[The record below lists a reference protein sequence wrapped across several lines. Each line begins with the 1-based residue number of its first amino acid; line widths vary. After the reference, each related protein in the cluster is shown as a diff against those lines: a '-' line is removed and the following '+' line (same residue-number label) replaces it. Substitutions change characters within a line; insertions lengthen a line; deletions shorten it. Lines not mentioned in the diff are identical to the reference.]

1 MIKVKAK
8 STFHGA
14 RWGNVACGQVILI
27 DEKDAAFLAANGL
40 IELETKDDSE
50 RQPVTTSKAT
60 DTTDSGASKP
70 KRAKRT
76 TKN

>member
-14 RWGNVACGQVILI
+14 RWGNVTEGQLILI

-50 RQPVTTSKAT
+50 RQSAKTSKAT
-60 DTTDSGASKP
+60 DSADSGADKP